1 LRRFAHFAIC
11 AAAAAAA
18 SGCFTY
24 TAVVTL
30 TPPTADAH
38 FSPADEVRAADAV
51 MSAARGAGLK
61 LASTPYGFQGEHVY
75 LTPLVRLETG
85 PDAADPGVD
94 LMAAIQRDRK
104 KIIASIRDP
113 HHGSATPLTRELVE
127 AVRNELGNA
136 LPECHVDTSR
146 RSVPKFLEF

>member
-1 LRRFAHFAIC
+1 MALC
-11 AAAAAAA
+11 AAAAVAA

-24 TAVVTL
+24 SAVVTL
-30 TPPTADAH
+30 TPPTADAR

-51 MSAARGAGLK
+51 MSAARSAGLE
-61 LASTPYGFQGEHVY
+61 LASTPYGYQGEHVY
-75 LTPLVRLETG
+75 LTPLVRLETRA
-85 PDAADPGVD
+85 DSADPDVD
-94 LMAAIQRDRK
+94 LIATIQRDKK

-113 HHGSATPLTRELVE
+113 HHGRATPLTRALVE

-136 LPECHVDTSR
+136 LPGCHVDTSR